1 MNSATATPAASRVD
15 VLVREVGPRDGLQ
28 SIKPPMPTGAK
39 NRWIAALAAS
49 GLRTIEVG
57 SFVSA
62 KLLPQMADAAEV
74 VKQARTLPGLTV
86 AALAPNLRGA
96 QDAVTAGAHHDTVV
110 GFARNEVEV
119 QMKNILTANCLVR
132 LQQVQ
137 SFRQSRCAQ
146 CSGTLAAAL
155 HFRRGKDRAIR

>member
-1 MNSATATPAASRVD
+1 
-15 VLVREVGPRDGLQ
+15 
-28 SIKPPMPTGAK
+28 MPTGAK
-39 NRWIAALAAS
+39 NRWIAALATS

-96 QDAVTAGAHHDTVV
+96 QDAVAAGRESWPSRFQPRTSTVWP
-110 GFARNEVEV
+110 
-119 QMKNILTANCLVR
+119 M
-132 LQQVQ
+132 
-137 SFRQSRCAQ
+137 CA
-146 CSGTLAAAL
+146 
-155 HFRRGKDRAIR
+155 